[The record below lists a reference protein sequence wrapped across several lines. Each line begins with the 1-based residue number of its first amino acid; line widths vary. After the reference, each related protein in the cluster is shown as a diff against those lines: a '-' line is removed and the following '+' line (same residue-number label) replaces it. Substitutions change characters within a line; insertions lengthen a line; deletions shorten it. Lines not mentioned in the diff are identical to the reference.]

1 MSFEL
6 FSLDQIQELAQQY
19 GYWAVLIG
27 VLLENAGLPLPGE
40 TLVLVA
46 GFLAGSDELNYWW
59 VLGIAAS
66 SAAVGGSLGY
76 WIGFYGGWSLLLRLG
91 KLLRLQEVQLLELKE
106 RFGYNAARAVF
117 LGRFVAFL
125 RVFVGPMAGIAGM
138 PFGKFL
144 VYNCA
149 GAVLWASVM
158 VTLAFFAGQLISLEE
173 LIAWASKLGLL
184 ALGLMIAG
192 ALVLV
197 WLETRKKQAA

>member
-125 RVFVGPMAGIAGM
+125 RVFIGPMAGIAGM

-144 VYNCA
+144 LYNCA

>member
-46 GFLAGSDELNYWW
+46 GFLAGSDDLNYWW
-59 VLGIAAS
+59 VLGIAAA

-91 KLLRLQEVQLLELKE
+91 KLLRLQEVQLLELKD

-173 LIAWASKLGLL
+173 LIAWASKLGLF
-184 ALGLMIAG
+184 ALGLIIAG
-192 ALVLV
+192 AVLLV

>member
-27 VLLENAGLPLPGE
+27 VLLENAGLPVPGE

-46 GFLAGSDELNYWW
+46 GFLAGSEDLNYGW
-59 VLGIAAS
+59 VLGIAAT

-91 KLLRLQEVQLLELKE
+91 KLLRLQETQLLELKE
-106 RFGYNAARAVF
+106 RFGCNAARAVF

-173 LIAWASKLGLL
+173 LVTWASKLGLL

-192 ALVLV
+192 TLALV

>member
-144 VYNCA
+144 LYNCA

>member
-27 VLLENAGLPLPGE
+27 VLLENAGLPVPGE

-46 GFLAGSDELNYWW
+46 GFLAGSEDLNYWW
-59 VLGIAAS
+59 VLGIAAT

-184 ALGLMIAG
+184 ALGLIIAG
-192 ALVLV
+192 TVLLV